1 MRQSTTARLLLQLLS
16 LAILLLPCAQRA
28 LAQQNT
34 AQPAKPAAKPVA
46 QPAKPA
52 ATLVLSPIHINDVHD
67 GDLTVSGIAPVPN
80 VALAVKL
87 NGVPGVSTSNSNAT
101 GMFAI
106 VLPSTG
112 KSGNFVEVSGKASNG
127 TAIYGNATVGAAAAA
142 TTQPAAQAATTP
154 AKPVTLSAPTIA
166 AAHDGDPTISVTR
179 NSADASQAALNIHV
193 KLFPPAVVPA
203 PATAPNPIWEGDCT
217 PDSKTGQC
225 SVAPN
230 PPPLTNGQI
239 INASETLS
247 SGSVSQAAAATETVA
262 APQSLNTPTASG
274 AEGTTTVTVTPN
286 KSDAGRAGLGIN
298 VNIIDPSQPST
309 SQNQDSGSC
318 APDTAGDA
326 CSITL
331 SKQLNGRWQIQAH
344 EKAGSALSPTITANV
359 TPIAALGAPTL
370 TAPFQGDPAVTVAL
384 NAADAAAVKAP
395 AKLTIDVQVQK
406 AGAKPGEKPDDK
418 GTCNPDSA
426 NSCSINIRGLTK
438 GDQVIAT
445 EVIAGEST
453 SRASDAPARAKVG
466 SQLLGV
472 PGVSK
477 LVEGATSVN
486 VSISDSDFAN
496 PDFKGKL
503 SLSAEV
509 YNSDRIIPGQTFTC
523 APASAT
529 PQSCTVSVAALAA
542 GQTVHVR
549 EIPAT
554 GVSGAPSQS
563 GPEAIVDVNEI
574 GYNWGRVRAYFSAGT
589 VFSRNNI
596 TTTSGV
602 TTVGASNFSS
612 PEAFVA
618 FDVDF
623 NLLTKQSCLA
633 ASYVTKPVKLATLA
647 RAIKECDIVSGSR
660 EKAQKQAVSD
670 TTRAATASKVTA
682 GPGDLTGQIA
692 ILEATRN
699 SLAISESSTASI
711 LELLLRAYNRVSS
724 ESERE
729 TVIPARIRSRVQTD
743 CAPSGQTNN
752 SPNAPP
758 CDALVSDLSGMELT
772 TAEAE
777 QLLAAT
783 GSFERRNTGGWLVNT
798 YYDSKFTQTAVSNG
812 IALGSSPNSFHVE
825 GGIYAPKYFS
835 KTRWTFDHEPYA
847 MFVAPIA
854 KLGFDS
860 LRGSA
865 TDQLITVQSASATTP
880 GQVNLNN
887 AVAALSRDVYRM
899 MAFGARFGFLR
910 FSPTPNRA
918 PETISY
924 LDFTY
929 GRFDNYFVQKYDDTT
944 GAIRFPW
951 RLDMTGLLKVPLTPL
966 YIGLD
971 LNKGVGP
978 DNLTIFI
985 GLRTDLSSLL
995 TKLVPAIQ

>member
-1 MRQSTTARLLLQLLS
+1 MRQSTTARLFSLS
-16 LAILLLPCAQRA
+16 MLLLPCSQRA

-34 AQPAKPAAKPVA
+34 A

-67 GDLTVSGIAPVPN
+67 GDLTVGGIAPVPN
-80 VALAVKL
+80 VALTVKL

-106 VLPSTG
+106 VLPSAA
-112 KSGNFVEVSGKASNG
+112 KPGNFVEVSGKASNG
-127 TAIYGNATVGAAAAA
+127 TAIYGSATVGAAAAA
-142 TTQPAAQAATTP
+142 TTQPATTP
-154 AKPVTLSAPTIA
+154 AKPVTLSAPTIG
-166 AAHDGDPTISVTR
+166 AAHDGDATISVTR

-193 KLFPPAVVPA
+193 KLLPPAVVPA
-203 PATAPNPIWEGDCT
+203 PGTAPNPIWEGDCT

-225 SVAPN
+225 SVTPNN
-230 PPPLTNGQI
+230 PPLLSGQI
-239 INASETLS
+239 ISASETLS
-247 SGSVSQAAAATETVA
+247 SGSASQATAATETVA
-262 APQSLNTPTASG
+262 APQGLGAPAASG
-274 AEGTTTVTVTPN
+274 AEGTSTVTVTPN
-286 KSDAGRAGLGIN
+286 KSDAGRAGLRIN
-298 VNIIDPSQPST
+298 VNIIDPSLLSA

-326 CSITL
+326 CTIAL
-331 SKQLNGRWQIQAH
+331 SKQLNGKWQIQAQ
-344 EKAGSALSPTITANV
+344 EKAGSALSAIITANV
-359 TPIAALGAPTL
+359 NPVAALGPPTV

-395 AKLTIDVQVQK
+395 AKLKIDVQVQK
-406 AGAKPGEKPDDK
+406 AGQTTASDLGF
-418 GTCNPDSA
+418 CNPDST
-426 NSCSINIRGLTK
+426 NSCSINVPGLTK
-438 GDQVIAT
+438 GDQVVAK
-445 EVIAGEST
+445 EVIDGEMG
-453 SRASDAPARAKVG
+453 RASDASATAKVG
-466 SQLLGV
+466 SQVLGV

-509 YNSDRIIPGQTFTC
+509 YNGDRIIPGQTFTC
-523 APASAT
+523 TPASST
-529 PQSCTVSVAALAA
+529 PQSCTVSVAALVA

-549 EIPAT
+549 EIPTA
-554 GVSGAPSQS
+554 GASGAPSQT

-574 GYNWGRVRAYFSAGT
+574 GYNWGRARAYFSAGA

-602 TTVGASNFSS
+602 TTLSASNFTS
-612 PEAFVA
+612 PNAFVA
-618 FDVDF
+618 FDLDF

-633 ASYVTKPVKLATLA
+633 ASYVTKPVKLATLG

-660 EKAQKQAVSD
+660 EESQKRSVSD
-670 TTRAATASKVTA
+670 TTPAATESKVAT
-682 GPGDLTGQIA
+682 GPGDIKSQIA
-692 ILEATRN
+692 ILEAARN
-699 SLAISESSTASI
+699 SVPISDSSTASI

-724 ESERE
+724 EGERE
-729 TVIPARIRSRVQTD
+729 TVIPARIRSAVQTD
-743 CAPSGQTNN
+743 SAPAGQKNN
-752 SPNAPP
+752 SPNAPAYG
-758 CDALVSDLSGMELT
+758 ALVNDLAGMELT

-783 GSFERRNTGGWLVNT
+783 GSFERRNTGGYMVNT
-798 YYDSKFTQTAVSNG
+798 YYDSKFTQTAASNG
-812 IALGSSPNSFHVE
+812 FALASSPNSFHVE
-825 GGIYAPKYFS
+825 GGIYAPIYMNR
-835 KTRWTFDHEPYA
+835 TRWNFDHQPYA
-847 MFVAPIA
+847 IFFAPIA

-865 TDQLITVQSASATTP
+865 TDQLITLQSASATTP
-880 GQVNLNN
+880 GQANLNN
-887 AVAALSRDVYRM
+887 AVAALGRDVYRM
-899 MAFGARFGFLR
+899 MAFGTRLGFLR
-910 FSPTPNRA
+910 FAPTPNRA

-924 LDFTY
+924 VDFTY
-929 GRFDNYFVQKYDDTT
+929 GRFDNYFVQKYGGAT

-951 RLDMTGLLKVPLTPL
+951 RFDMTGLLKVPLTPL

-978 DNLTIFI
+978 DNLSLFI
-985 GLRTDLSSLL
+985 GLRTDMSSLL